1 MCKNANI
8 RKYID
13 EHDALK
19 KDVENR
25 YDIHGKRIF
34 ETNDK
39 FYFVTCFYS
48 LYDICNRKNA
58 NYKTN
63 SQAYVITKKTVTSKS
78 VLKLN
83 SVAGGGFAIS
93 ILAQ

>member
-1 MCKNANI
+1 MIKVALLLCSAAVCTENTVKTAN
-8 RKYID
+8 
-13 EHDALK
+13 L
-19 KDVENR
+19 NS
-25 YDIHGKRIF
+25 RI
-34 ETNDK
+34 N

-48 LYDICNRKNA
+48 LYDICNRRNA
-58 NYKTN
+58 NNKTN
-63 SQAYVITKKTVTSKS
+63 PQAYVITKKTVISKS

>member
-25 YDIHGKRIF
+25 YDIHSKRIF
-34 ETNDK
+34 ETNDE
-39 FYFVTCFYS
+39 FYFVSLCLSYRIALEIQPIFYFK
-48 LYDICNRKNA
+48 LKFRKLR
-58 NYKTN
+58 
-63 SQAYVITKKTVTSKS
+63 S
-78 VLKLN
+78 
-83 SVAGGGFAIS
+83 
-93 ILAQ
+93 

>member
-39 FYFVTCFYS
+39 FFLCRFVCPTESLLKYS
-48 LYDICNRKNA
+48 QYSI
-58 NYKTN
+58 
-63 SQAYVITKKTVTSKS
+63 
-78 VLKLN
+78 LN
-83 SVAGGGFAIS
+83 SSFAS
-93 ILAQ
+93 GLSTG